1 MVGTEMKISKQT
13 EISGLAEFAFFETFL
28 YISCTSFLLFFV
40 IKLVVFVLPY
50 IMSNIT
56 FVLKRQKVLF
66 LVFSG
71 MLGENLL
78 GFYLV
83 LIGLLFLDGK
93 DK

>member
-13 EISGLAEFAFFETFL
+13 EISGLAEFAFFETVL
-28 YISCTSFLLFFV
+28 YISCTSFMLFFV

-56 FVLKRQKVLF
+56 LILKRQKVLF

-71 MLGENLL
+71 YARRKP
-78 GFYLV
+78 FV
-83 LIGLLFLDGK
+83 ILFGVNWFTFPRWK
-93 DK
+93 R